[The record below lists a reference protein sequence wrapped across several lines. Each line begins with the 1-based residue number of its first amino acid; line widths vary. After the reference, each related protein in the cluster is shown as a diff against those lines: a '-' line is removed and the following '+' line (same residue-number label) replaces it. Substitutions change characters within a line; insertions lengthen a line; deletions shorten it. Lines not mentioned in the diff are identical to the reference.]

1 MHLKPFRHVKLLIKY
16 RPNVVLQ
23 GEVLEEWK
31 QDLQKLYRPYER
43 NKKRNENM

>member
-1 MHLKPFRHVKLLIKY
+1 VKLLIKY
-16 RPNVVLQ
+16 GPNVVLQ